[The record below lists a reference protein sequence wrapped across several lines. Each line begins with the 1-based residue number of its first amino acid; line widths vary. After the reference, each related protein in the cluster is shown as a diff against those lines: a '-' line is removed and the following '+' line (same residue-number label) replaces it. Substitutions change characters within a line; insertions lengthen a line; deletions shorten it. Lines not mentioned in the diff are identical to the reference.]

1 VKRDK
6 PGMVALPVAMAV
18 CVVGGLM
25 LALLAGPAWQ
35 AVAWTLLA
43 LPPAT
48 FALLL
53 RRSS

>member
-1 VKRDK
+1 
-6 PGMVALPVAMAV
+6 MVALPAAMAV
-18 CVVGGLM
+18 CVLAGLL
-25 LALLAGPAWQ
+25 LALLAGPGWQ
-35 AVAWTLLA
+35 PVAWTFLA